1 MSKRSK
7 PAEPAANGEQAAAQ
21 IRAQAEVA
29 GHARLDA
36 LPGASPF
43 PPIADYAFL
52 SDCEVNA
59 LVAPSGRVEWLCLP
73 RPDGPSVFGAMLDR
87 AAGSF
92 RFGPTGSMVPAGRRY
107 LPGTLVLETT
117 WRTRTGWMIVRDALG
132 LRPWY
137 HEHRRSGT
145 HRRPPTDHEAEH
157 MLVRTARC
165 IIGSVEL
172 SLDCEPVFNYGETG
186 ANWSYAGSGYDEA
199 VASGDK
205 ADIPLRLVTDLR
217 VGFEGPGA
225 HATKT
230 LREGET
236 AFAALCWPRSQFS
249 ASDEFLAEHPPP
261 KTAEEAFQRIERT
274 ANFWRGWINHGAF
287 PEHPW
292 QSYLQRSALT
302 LKGLTYAPT
311 GAVLAAATTSLP
323 ETPGGERNWDYRYT
337 WIRDSTFMLWGL
349 YTLGFAREAN
359 DFFYFLADVAQDSD
373 DLQILYGISGEKHL
387 EERTLEHL
395 AGYEGARPVRV
406 GNGAYSQRQHDVWGA
421 LLDSVYLHT
430 RSRDYLPELVWPML
444 KRAVEA
450 AIANWQKPDR
460 GIWEVRGEPRHFTAS
475 KVMCWVAVDRGA
487 RLAELHG
494 NATLAAR
501 WQKVADEI
509 HADICA
515 RGVDERGVF
524 VQHYETKALDASVL
538 LIPLLRF
545 LPADDPRIKATVLA
559 IADELTVDGLVLR
572 YRVEETDDGLS
583 GEEGTFAICSFW
595 LVSALVEIGEVTRA
609 RQLCEKLLSYASPL
623 QLYAEEI
630 DARSGRHLG
639 NFPQAFT
646 HLALINAVM
655 HVIRAETGVDTGQF
669 TPLGSPRT

>member
-1 MSKRSK
+1 MSTRLK
-7 PAEPAANGEQAAAQ
+7 PAGHPVDGEQGAGQVQDLAQVQGVSSGEATPAASAY
-21 IRAQAEVA
+21 
-29 GHARLDA
+29 
-36 LPGASPF
+36 
-43 PPIADYAFL
+43 PPIAEYAFL

-59 LVAPSGRVEWLCLP
+59 LVAPGGRVEWLCLP

-92 RFGPTGSMVPAGRRY
+92 RFGPSGSMVPAGRRY

-117 WRTRTGWMIVRDALG
+117 WRTRTGWMIIRDALCLG
-132 LRPWY
+132 PWY

-165 IIGSVEL
+165 IIGTVEL

-186 ANWSYAGSGYDEA
+186 ASWSYAGPGYDEA
-199 VASGDK
+199 VATGGKNDV
-205 ADIPLRLVTDLR
+205 PLRLVTDLR

-261 KTAEEAFQRIERT
+261 KTADEAFQRIERT
-274 ANFWRGWINHGAF
+274 ANFWRGWINHGIF

-359 DFFYFLADVAQDSD
+359 DFFYFMADVAKESD
-373 DLQILYGISGEKHL
+373 DVQILYGIAGEKQL
-387 EERTLEHL
+387 DERTLDHL
-395 AGYEGARPVRV
+395 SGYEGARPVRV

-430 RSRDYLPELVWPML
+430 RSRDYLPELVWPIL

-450 AIANWQKPDR
+450 AIANWQTPDR

-475 KVMCWVAVDRGA
+475 KVMCWVALDRGA
-487 RLAELHG
+487 RLAELH
-494 NATLAAR
+494 ADPDLAAR
-501 WQKVADEI
+501 WQKIADEI
-509 HADICA
+509 HADICEH
-515 RGVDERGVF
+515 GVDERGVF

-545 LPADDPRIKATVLA
+545 LAPDDPRVRATVLA
-559 IADELTVDGLVLR
+559 VAEELTLDGLVLR
-572 YRVEETDDGLS
+572 YKVEETDDGLS

-595 LVSALVEIGEVTRA
+595 LVSALVEIGEVARA

-655 HVIRAETGVDTGQF
+655 HVIRAESGLDTGQF
-669 TPLGSPRT
+669 TPLGSPSA